1 VTSDEHSDPSRNP
14 TPRDGETR
22 KRILLATAELLRERG
37 AAATR
42 LDDICLASAASKSQL
57 YHHFDDKDAIVVAAV
72 EARIADLLAD
82 QQRALAEVRD
92 VHDLQ
97 RWRDTVVARNA
108 VDDGR
113 YGCVLGSLTTQLS
126 DSNES
131 ARVVIEDALNRWS
144 DLLASCLERLR
155 LAGRL
160 DPQADVQR
168 LAVAIM
174 AALQGG
180 YILAQ
185 AARESQPL
193 ADALDMAL
201 ARVRALTRPG
211 P

>member
-1 VTSDEHSDPSRNP
+1 VTFDEHPGPSRNP
-14 TPRDGETR
+14 TPRGSDTR
-22 KRILLATAELLRERG
+22 ERILLATAALLRERG
-37 AAATR
+37 AAATT
-42 LDDICLASAASKSQL
+42 LDDICVASATSKSQL
-57 YHHFDDKDAIVVAAV
+57 YHHFGDKDAIVVAAV
-72 EARIADLLAD
+72 EARAAGLLAD
-82 QQRALAEVRD
+82 QQRALANVRD
-92 VHDLQ
+92 VDDLQ

-126 DSNES
+126 DRNES
-131 ARVVIEDALNRWS
+131 ARVVLEDAFNRWG

-155 LAGRL
+155 VAGRL

-168 LAVAIM
+168 LAVGIV
-174 AALQGG
+174 AALHGG

-201 ARVRALTRPG
+201 ARVRALTRPR

>member
-1 VTSDEHSDPSRNP
+1 VTFDEHSDPSRNP
-14 TPRDGETR
+14 TPRDSETR
-22 KRILLATAELLRERG
+22 KRILLATAELLGERG
-37 AAATR
+37 AAATT
-42 LDDICLASAASKSQL
+42 LDDICLASATSKSQL

-72 EARIADLLAD
+72 EARIAGLLAD
-82 QQRALAEVRD
+82 QQRALANVRD
-92 VHDLQ
+92 VDDLQ

-126 DSNES
+126 DRNES
-131 ARVVIEDALNRWS
+131 ARVVLEDAFNRWS

-168 LAVAIM
+168 LAVAIV

-201 ARVRALTRPG
+201 ARVRALTRPR

>member
-1 VTSDEHSDPSRNP
+1 VTFDEHSDPSRNP
-14 TPRDGETR
+14 TLRESETR

-37 AAATR
+37 AAATT
-42 LDDICLASAASKSQL
+42 LDDICLASATSKSQL

-72 EARIADLLAD
+72 EARIAGLLAD
-82 QQRALAEVRD
+82 QQRALANVRD
-92 VHDLQ
+92 VDDLQ
-97 RWRDTVVARNA
+97 RWRDTVVTRNA

-113 YGCVLGSLTTQLS
+113 HGCVLGSLTTQLS
-126 DSNES
+126 DRNES
-131 ARVVIEDALNRWS
+131 ARVVLEDAFNRWS

-155 LAGRL
+155 VAGRL

-168 LAVAIM
+168 LAVAIV
-174 AALQGG
+174 AAVQGG

-201 ARVRALTRPG
+201 ARVRALTRPR

>member
-1 VTSDEHSDPSRNP
+1 VTFDEHSDASRNP
-14 TPRDGETR
+14 TRRDSETR
-22 KRILLATAELLRERG
+22 ERILLATAALLRERG
-37 AAATR
+37 AAATT
-42 LDDICLASAASKSQL
+42 LDDICLASATSKSQL
-57 YHHFDDKDAIVVAAV
+57 YQHFDDKDAIVVAAV
-72 EARIADLLAD
+72 EARAAGLLVD
-82 QQRALAEVRD
+82 QQRALANVRD
-92 VHDLQ
+92 VDDLQ

-126 DSNES
+126 DRNES
-131 ARVVIEDALNRWS
+131 ARVVLEEAFNRWS
-144 DLLASCLERLR
+144 DLLASCLERLC

-168 LAVAIM
+168 LAVAIV